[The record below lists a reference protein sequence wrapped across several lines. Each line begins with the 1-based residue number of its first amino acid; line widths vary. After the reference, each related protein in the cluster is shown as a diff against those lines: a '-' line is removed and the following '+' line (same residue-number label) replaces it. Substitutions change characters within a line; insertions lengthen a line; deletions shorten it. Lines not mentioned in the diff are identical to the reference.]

1 MCLPSLYF
9 LYVCFA
15 GTDLRMS
22 QYEKPSPQQI
32 LDFTRSYLMPCS
44 YNAYT
49 PSVVNGDSTLY
60 NQDRLSV
67 SPLQAFPFPTYMA
80 FNSYTMNQFS
90 YSPLLSLINTSENVE
105 KMYTDKMCEY
115 REKYG
120 ITGGKYLFRPVYIP
134 IKQHCINYML
144 YSNPTAGTQRHF
156 YAEHSI

>member
-1 MCLPSLYF
+1 MFVFS
-9 LYVCFA
+9 

-22 QYEKPSPQQI
+22 QFEKPSPQQI
-32 LDFTRSYLMPCS
+32 LDFTRSYMMPCS

-49 PSVVNGDSTLY
+49 PSVVNGDSTLF

-67 SPLQAFPFPTYMA
+67 SPLQAFPFPAYMS

-120 ITGGKYLFRPVYIP
+120 ITGGKYLFSAVYIP
-134 IKQHCINYML
+134 IK
-144 YSNPTAGTQRHF
+144 
-156 YAEHSI
+156 